1 MPDDQKNLPAQHV
14 AAPGLN
20 PMVIWEDIVRMAHEK
35 EIDAGKIGL
44 LLGHQITMMDYASKT
59 AFTAAKNAAMMEM
72 PVVTKDSMIVHNG
85 KLIGKYTK
93 YEDLRRVIDPILNRH
108 YLRITHRPGFNDA
121 MKMPTV
127 EAILIFARDNMAY
140 TEECGPM
147 PIPFD
152 TGGAKSATQGAGSSL
167 QYGMRYTTCAAL
179 GIVQEGIDNDA
190 RNTTKVDAGEAWQTR
205 ISDDGMQAAKGGS
218 ASYNQWFTALTN
230 MQKGWLVDEGKHAS
244 FKKAAAEIDGL

>member
-14 AAPGLN
+14 NPGIN
-20 PMVIWEDIVRMAHEK
+20 PMKIWEDIVGMAHEK

-72 PVVTKDSMIVHNG
+72 PVIMKDSMIVHNG

-127 EAILIFARDNMAY
+127 EALLNFARDNMTY

-147 PIPFD
+147 PLPFD

-190 RNTTKVDAGEAWQTR
+190 SSKTEKQGDEKWQTPLLEEAMMIAKR
-205 ISDDGMQAAKGGS
+205 GSKAYAAWYASLSGMK
-218 ASYNQWFTALTN
+218 
-230 MQKGWLVDEGKHAS
+230 KGWLYDQKEHEAY
-244 FKKAAAEIDGL
+244 KKAAAEMDNL